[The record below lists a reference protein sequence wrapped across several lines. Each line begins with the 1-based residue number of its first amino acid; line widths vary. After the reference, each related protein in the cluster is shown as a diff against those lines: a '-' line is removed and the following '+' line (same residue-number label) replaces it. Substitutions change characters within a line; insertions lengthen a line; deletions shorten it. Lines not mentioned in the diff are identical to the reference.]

1 MPSPEPVAR
10 ALTRLLMS
18 SRAVLWVGFGSLLT
32 LMILLAANATGAMAR
47 IETANAQI
55 RTKFLER
62 DDLLDR
68 LRIDLFRSGIDLRD
82 YLLHADP
89 QLAERRRADILRAQ
103 EEMFAAVRH
112 YRTGLA
118 PEELAAVDELQRDL
132 DQYFAVTQP
141 ALVWDADS
149 RRRLGDTFLR
159 EQIFPRR
166 QQMLQAADRIRQID
180 TRQLEEGQNTQAR
193 LFARFRREV
202 LGTALLA
209 LLFGAGLAVLTVTRV
224 QKLEHESD
232 ERYREVAR
240 TREELHRL
248 SARLVAAQEDERR
261 KLSRELHD
269 EVGQAMSALLVELG
283 SLASMIPPG
292 SGEAQSQLQRVRRLA
307 EANVGVVRNMS
318 LLLRPSMLDDLGLA
332 PALEWQ
338 ARETARRTGM
348 KVRVDAEEASD
359 EMPDEYRTCIYRVVQ
374 EALHN
379 SARHSKAAHVRVSV
393 RRDQRQVRVTIA
405 DDGTGFH
412 ARQKGMGILGMEE
425 RVRNLGGDFHI
436 QSAPGSGTEISI
448 SLPLVNAAG
457 TAPVE
462 GNQPAGL
469 KS

>member
-1 MPSPEPVAR
+1 
-10 ALTRLLMS
+10 MS
-18 SRAVLWVGFGSLLT
+18 SRVVLWVGFGSLLA

-47 IETANAQI
+47 IESANAQI
-55 RTKFLER
+55 RRKFLER

-68 LRIDLFRSGIDLRD
+68 LRTDLFRSGIDLRD

-89 QLAERRRADILRAQ
+89 QLAEHRRADILRTQ
-103 EEMFAAVRH
+103 EEISAAVRH
-112 YRTGLA
+112 YRTGLT
-118 PEELAAVDELQRDL
+118 PEELAAVDDLQRDL

-141 ALVWDADS
+141 ALAWDAATRSQRADA
-149 RRRLGDTFLR
+149 FLR

-180 TRQLEEGQNTQAR
+180 TRQLQQGQVTQTE

-202 LGTALLA
+202 LGTALVA
-209 LLFGAGLAVLTVTRV
+209 ILLGAGLAVLAVTRV

-283 SLASMIPPG
+283 TLGSMIPPG
-292 SGEAQSQLQRVRRLA
+292 NNEAQNQLQRVRRLA
-307 EANVGVVRNMS
+307 ETNVGVVRNMS
-318 LLLRPSMLDDLGLA
+318 LLLRPSMLDDLGLV

-348 KVRVDAEEASD
+348 KVKVDAEEVSD

-379 SARHSKAAHVRVSV
+379 SARHSQAKHTRVKV
-393 RRDQRQVRVTIA
+393 RREPGRVLVSIA
-405 DDGTGFH
+405 DDGIGFH
-412 ARQKGMGILGMEE
+412 AREKGMGILGMEE
-425 RVRNLGGDFHI
+425 RVHNLGGRFQI
-436 QSAPGSGTEISI
+436 NSAPGRGTEISI
-448 SLPLVNAAG
+448 SLPLAAE
-457 TAPVE
+457 AAS
-462 GNQPAGL
+462 PAT
-469 KS
+469 SARV